1 MTNNTGAKIKELRIK
16 SGLTQR
22 EVANAVGATEA
33 TVSRWESGD
42 IGNMRRDKISIFV
55 RSEK

>member
-22 EVANAVGATEA
+22 EVANAVGVTEA